1 MIFMCFFCVH
11 VFLHVQVC
19 WLCEASKGANGDLH
33 HCFTEVFEFA
43 EEWWRTMLQTRPW
56 TVEPSYAK
64 LFGFHMSMVVPDL
77 LHAYNLGEG
86 RDVVLQ
92 SDDRVFGG
100 ASMAD
105 RLVVLPS
112 NTLFHLDPRWR
123 NRNSVSNASSIHVL
137 HHRGRGMINLWLQP
151 GWSKNWNFTQIY
163 LVSYPSLLWSSN
175 CALSIQCAAGKFL
188 LQQERETI
196 RTVGGVFLN
205 TYVKPARDSLRPC
218 EFLFRIRPKLH
229 LISHVFNSTQ
239 VINQSRYSTW
249 MDEDFRTDISTI

>member
-1 MIFMCFFCVH
+1 M
-11 VFLHVQVC
+11 
-19 WLCEASKGANGDLH
+19 
-33 HCFTEVFEFA
+33 
-43 EEWWRTMLQTRPW
+43 
-56 TVEPSYAK
+56 
-64 LFGFHMSMVVPDL
+64 
-77 LHAYNLGEG
+77 
-86 RDVVLQ
+86 
-92 SDDRVFGG
+92 
-100 ASMAD
+100 
-105 RLVVLPS
+105 
-112 NTLFHLDPRWR
+112 
-123 NRNSVSNASSIHVL
+123 SNASIHVL

-229 LISHVFNSTQ
+229 LISLTPLRSSTNHDTRPGWMKTLGRTSVLSSPKRLLQMAPVNPFNFPETLWHLQ
-239 VINQSRYSTW
+239 GVH
-249 MDEDFRTDISTI
+249 